1 MEIKIQKISKAF
13 KNGQVLDE
21 VSFMIKSGTIC
32 GLLGINGAGKSTL
45 MKIIAGL
52 KNAEQGQVFYNGET
66 VIPKENLGALI
77 EEPAIYKKSI
87 GF

>member
-13 KNGQVLDE
+13 KNSQVLDE
-21 VSFMIKSGTIC
+21 VSFVIKRGTIC

-52 KNAEQGQVFYNGET
+52 KDA
-66 VIPKENLGALI
+66 
-77 EEPAIYKKSI
+77 
-87 GF
+87 

>member
-21 VSFMIKSGTIC
+21 VSFVIKSGTVC

-52 KNAEQGQVFYNGET
+52 KNAEQ
-66 VIPKENLGALI
+66 
-77 EEPAIYKKSI
+77 I
-87 GF
+87 GRASCRERVSFAV